1 MDMRECGVICM
12 RKMSYM
18 LDKGNN
24 AEQERISAEVGQKRG
39 CIFGR

>member
-1 MDMRECGVICM
+1 M

-24 AEQERISAEVGQKRG
+24 AEQERISAEDGQKRG